1 MVRSFFVGQLSDSG
15 QIFGEK
21 VSAAG
26 RTRGAAIFI
35 RLCTRIFFAQRQ
47 RGATLSMIGGC
58 REPEIVARSKKECC
72 SVRNLSVRRKKWPC
86 LEKVAL
92 SL

>member
-26 RTRGAAIFI
+26 WRRGAAIFI
-35 RLCTRIFFAQRQ
+35 RLGTRIFFAQRQ
-47 RGATLSMIGGC
+47 RGGHFEHDWGLSRTGN
-58 REPEIVARSKKECC
+58 S
-72 SVRNLSVRRKKWPC
+72 S
-86 LEKVAL
+86 